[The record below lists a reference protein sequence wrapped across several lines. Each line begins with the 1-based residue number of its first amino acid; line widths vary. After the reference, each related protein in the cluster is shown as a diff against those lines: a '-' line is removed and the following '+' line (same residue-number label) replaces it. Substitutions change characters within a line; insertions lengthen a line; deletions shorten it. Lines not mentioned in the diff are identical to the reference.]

1 MWGGRGGRGRCMCVV
16 LLFCRR
22 WMPSWARHIFR
33 GLTEVLNQLAHAMIR
48 HQVLAYKWQWH
59 CLCLLYT
66 RKITNGTKRS
76 RGCRLRACESRV
88 GRLLYSRPPT
98 RPPTRPPGP
107 TPRPDPSARPP
118 VIRTRQPH
126 LMALRARPAPWRLAV
141 LTASRAARVRKDQIQ
156 YMREYIFKVHT
167 CNRAC
172 EYMFRGAARA
182 ATGPRARAPN

>member
-1 MWGGRGGRGRCMCVV
+1 MNPDPAPEITNKYNMKIAIGTLPMWGGRGGRGRCMCVV

-88 GRLLYSRPPT
+88 GRLLYSAGQAAAGRASRGSRLRGHRELRGCP
-98 RPPTRPPGP
+98 
-107 TPRPDPSARPP
+107 
-118 VIRTRQPH
+118 
-126 LMALRARPAPWRLAV
+126 LRA
-141 LTASRAARVRKDQIQ
+141 
-156 YMREYIFKVHT
+156 
-167 CNRAC
+167 C
-172 EYMFRGAARA
+172 RGAAHAGGRSWIRRCVWP
-182 ATGPRARAPN
+182 PRADAKSRSWLARWAPRPLRRASRGEG